1 MLRGGSVRMKGY
13 RPNNWIILHRE
24 IRYELASPGE
34 PVQTDVLRWRGECR
48 RVQSSRAGFECK
60 GYRDVFQIRGI
71 GGTLNNIGLGE
82 QVLTVREQRSR
93 RHVMAAPRAAWE
105 SVHRKTDMP

>member
-48 RVQSSRAGFECK
+48 RVQSSRARFECK
-60 GYRDVFQIRGI
+60 GYRDVFQIRGRMI
-71 GGTLNNIGLGE
+71 GGTLNNPLEEKLTNVQKWTISGLGFE
-82 QVLTVREQRSR
+82 A
-93 RHVMAAPRAAWE
+93 M
-105 SVHRKTDMP
+105 KTLFLAIRL